1 MPGLMWQLGL
11 LCHNARTID
20 FKSIF
25 LEKVNV
31 KQSAQ
36 VGNWNYYDWEKTHE
50 NTLVLK
56 KTCNFPQMLDSI
68 FFPILFHQ
76 LCEFL
81 NSYFD
86 VTFYLSLV

>member
-1 MPGLMWQLGL
+1 MWQLGL

-36 VGNWNYYDWEKTHE
+36 GGNWNYYDWEKTHE